1 MKNMSS
7 IISSHNK
14 TILEPNVDET
24 GCNCKNKLECPVEN
38 KCLTKKV
45 IYKAE
50 VKNNKNEDTKI
61 YIGLS
66 ENAFKERY
74 RNHTKSFRHDK
85 YKNETVLS
93 KYIWDLKENDAM
105 PIVKWSF
112 IKTIKGKSN
121 SNNCPLC
128 LIEKFNIIS
137 LLDDKNLLNKKSEFI
152 SKCRHV
158 NKFMIGSIRND
169 SMD

>member
-1 MKNMSS
+1 MSS
-7 IISSHNK
+7 IISSHK

-24 GCNCKNKLECPVEN
+24 GCSCKNKLECPVEN

-66 ENAFKERY
+66 ENSFKERY

-93 KYIWDLKENDAM
+93 KYIWDLKENDE
-105 PIVKWSF
+105 
-112 IKTIKGKSN
+112 
-121 SNNCPLC
+121 CQ
-128 LIEKFNIIS
+128 
-137 LLDDKNLLNKKSEFI
+137 
-152 SKCRHV
+152 
-158 NKFMIGSIRND
+158 
-169 SMD
+169 

>member
-1 MKNMSS
+1 M
-7 IISSHNK
+7 
-14 TILEPNVDET
+14 EPNVDET
-24 GCNCKNKLECPVEN
+24 GCNCKHKFEYPVEN

-45 IYKAE
+45 IYKAQ

-66 ENAFKERY
+66 ENSFKERY
-74 RNHTKSFRHDK
+74 WNHTKSFRHDK

-112 IKTIKGKSN
+112 IKTIKGKLN
-121 SNNCPLC
+121 SNNCSLC
-128 LIEKFNIIS
+128 FIEKFNIIN
-137 LLDDKNLLNKKSEFI
+137 LLDDKGLLNKKSEFI
-152 SKCRHV
+152 SGCRHV
-158 NKFMIGSIRND
+158 NKFMIGSIRMIVWID
-169 SMD
+169 VSEYYE